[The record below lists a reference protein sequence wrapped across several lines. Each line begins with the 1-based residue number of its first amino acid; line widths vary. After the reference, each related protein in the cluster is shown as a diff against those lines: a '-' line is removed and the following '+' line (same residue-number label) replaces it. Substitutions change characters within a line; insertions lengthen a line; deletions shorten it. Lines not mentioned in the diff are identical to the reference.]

1 MCRTDPKL
9 NDKTNKL
16 QQTIFQSLDRRAK
29 KKPRI
34 DVDSDIEISND
45 EEREQ

>member
-1 MCRTDPKL
+1 MCVERTQSWMTKP
-9 NDKTNKL
+9 TNCS
-16 QQTIFQSLDRRAK
+16 IFQSLDRRAK